1 MSERDKSS
9 KFNERNFSKKKS
21 LKNFLSLKFKLY
33 LCNTEREMKATFVW
47 LVFLSFDI
55 LKQ

>member
-9 KFNERNFSKKKS
+9 KFNERDFQR
-21 LKNFLSLKFKLY
+21 FLSSKFKLY
-33 LCNTEREMKATFVW
+33 PCNTEREMKATFVW
-47 LVFLSFDI
+47 IVFLSFDI

>member
-9 KFNERNFSKKKS
+9 KS
-21 LKNFLSLKFKLY
+21 
-33 LCNTEREMKATFVW
+33 EREMKATFVW
-47 LVFLSFDI
+47 IVFLSFDI

>member
-9 KFNERNFSKKKS
+9 KS
-21 LKNFLSLKFKLY
+21 Y

-47 LVFLSFDI
+47 IVFLSFDI

>member
-1 MSERDKSS
+1 MRKI
-9 KFNERNFSKKKS
+9 FKKKS
-21 LKNFLSLKFKLY
+21 LKIFCRLKFKLY

-47 LVFLSFDI
+47 IVFLSFNI